1 MIIEKVNAR
10 MLTMNE
16 TMNYLKLSRNTVVKI
31 CSDIG
36 ALKKIGNRVLIDR
49 NVLDR
54 AIDENHYTTEYQ
66 TMTRVE

>member
-66 TMTRVE
+66 TMKRVE

>member
-66 TMTRVE
+66 TMTHVE

>member
-1 MIIEKVNAR
+1 MIIEEVNAR
-10 MLTMNE
+10 MLTMKE
-16 TMNYLKLSRNTVVKI
+16 AMNYLKLSRSTVVKI

-66 TMTRVE
+66 TMKRVE

>member
-1 MIIEKVNAR
+1 MTIEKVNAR

>member
-31 CSDIG
+31 CSEIG

-49 NVLDR
+49 NVLDK

-66 TMTRVE
+66 TMTHVE

>member
-1 MIIEKVNAR
+1 MKIEKVNAR

-49 NVLDR
+49 NILDR

>member
-1 MIIEKVNAR
+1 MKIEKVNAR

-49 NVLDR
+49 NILDR
-54 AIDENHYTTEYQ
+54 AIDENHYTTKYQ
-66 TMTRVE
+66 TMTHVE

>member
-1 MIIEKVNAR
+1 MKIEKVNAR

>member
-1 MIIEKVNAR
+1 MKIEKVNAR

-66 TMTRVE
+66 TMTHVE

>member
-1 MIIEKVNAR
+1 MTIEKVNAR

-66 TMTRVE
+66 TMTHVE

>member
-1 MIIEKVNAR
+1 MIIKEVNAR
-10 MLTMNE
+10 MLTMKE
-16 TMNYLKLSRNTVVKI
+16 AMNYLKLSRNTVVKI

-66 TMTRVE
+66 TMKRVE